1 VVKQS
6 LTKSR
11 ASKTIP
17 CVPLE
22 IAARVRAS
30 AQSEWRLHNMIANKP
45 AVLYVDDNPKSRK
58 LLATVF
64 RGCGF
69 EVFTAA
75 DPMEALRYSRSF
87 CFNLVLLDYHL
98 PVLSGPELA
107 QKIKSMHSGIPIV
120 MISSC
125 AVLPSTELLFV
136 DAHFGCDSSL
146 EDLVATMRTLTGS
159 QAVERN
165 KAVAGDWSDST

>member
-1 VVKQS
+1 
-6 LTKSR
+6 
-11 ASKTIP
+11 
-17 CVPLE
+17 
-22 IAARVRAS
+22 
-30 AQSEWRLHNMIANKP
+30 MIANKR
-45 AVLYVDDNPKSRK
+45 AVLYVDDNPKSRT

-64 RGCGF
+64 RDWGF

-75 DPMEALRYSRSF
+75 GPMEALRHSRNF
-87 CFNLVLLDYHL
+87 CFDLVLLDYHL

-107 QKIKSMHSGIPIV
+107 RKIKSMHSGIPIV

-125 AVLPSTELLFV
+125 AVLPNMELLFV
-136 DAHFGCDSSL
+136 DAHFGSDSSL
-146 EDLVATMRTLTGS
+146 EDLLATMRTLTGS